1 MDAAYVEKQEKNF
14 WKLIERTKE
23 DNETPKEQIEE
34 LDSILAIK
42 SEEELVAFEINLRKV
57 LKSLNKP
64 DIIALC
70 AILLNPLKKE
80 GNRIKITKKPGMNGF
95 LYFRCWLI
103 MQGKEIVDIAL
114 KDIQKLTDTDINIA
128 DVKAEGLLYV
138 AQAAFSQDEEDET
151 INKAAR
157 KFDKKLSY
165 DNEEVLP
172 DEDVDYDNLDI
183 KYPELVKTVFEFGD

>member
-1 MDAAYVEKQEKNF
+1 
-14 WKLIERTKE
+14 
-23 DNETPKEQIEE
+23 
-34 LDSILAIK
+34 
-42 SEEELVAFEINLRKV
+42 
-57 LKSLNKP
+57 
-64 DIIALC
+64 
-70 AILLNPLKKE
+70 LKKE

-103 MQGKEIVDIAL
+103 IQGKEIVDIAL

-172 DEDVDYDNLDI
+172 DEDVDYDNLDV

>member
-64 DIIALC
+64 EIVALC
-70 AILLNPLKKE
+70 AVLLNPLKKE

-114 KDIQKLTDTDINIA
+114 KDIQKLIDTDINIA

-151 INKAAR
+151 ISKLAK

-172 DEDVDYDNLDI
+172 DEDVDYDNLDV
-183 KYPELVKTVFEFGD
+183 KYAELVKTVFEFGD